1 METDRLQHFFWPCV
15 DDSEDDILL
24 LIRALKSGG
33 YNPKYKRV
41 DTAPEMEQALKE
53 EWDIVLA
60 DYSMPQFSAP
70 EALNVLMISK
80 PDIPF
85 IIVSGAI
92 GEEIAVSALKKG
104 ARDFINKDNLTR
116 LIPAIQRELREAET
130 RRQREKAEE
139 DKKNIEEQLF
149 QAQKMEAIGRLTGGV
164 AHDFNNLLTVI
175 NGYSELIL
183 TNLSKDDPN
192 FEQMQLIRQA
202 GRRAENLTRQLL
214 AFSRKQTMK
223 PVIFDLNELLFNMEK
238 ILHRLIGED
247 IDLIIAY
254 AKDLKYVKAD
264 PSQLEQVVLN
274 LVINSRDS
282 MDRGGQITIETENV
296 YLDTPIDSSN
306 EKGQTGLHV
315 KLAIKDTGVGM
326 DENTK
331 AKIFEPFFTTK
342 EKGKGTGLGLSTVY
356 GIVKQSGGSV
366 VVDSEPQKG
375 STFAVYLKAMEED
388 VKPYTDHHKSS
399 EQLNGNETVLIVEDE
414 NAVLDLMMKVLQQHG
429 YQVLLASSSEDA
441 LNMVNDHKEPIDIL
455 LTDVVLPGMNG
466 RELAEKMTQLKPEI
480 NVIYMS
486 GYTNQVIGNQGI
498 LDESTDYIQKPFSP
512 FFLLKKVRE
521 VLDK

>member
-1 METDRLQHFFWPCV
+1 MDLDLRVLCV
-15 DDSEDDILL
+15 DDSEDDTLL

-33 YNPKYKRV
+33 YNPQYQRV
-41 DTAPEMEQALKE
+41 DTAIDMENALKNE
-53 EWDIVLA
+53 NWDIVLA

-70 EALNVLMISK
+70 DALNVLKNIN
-80 PDIPF
+80 PDLPF

-92 GEEIAVSALKKG
+92 GEEIAVSALREG

-116 LIPAIQRELREAET
+116 LIPAIQRELRETEV
-130 RRQREKAEE
+130 RRQRAKAEA

-183 TNLSKDDPN
+183 SNMTKEDPN

-214 AFSRKQTMK
+214 AFSRKQTLK
-223 PVIFDLNELLFNMEK
+223 PVVLDLNELLFNMEK

-247 IDLIIAY
+247 IDLIAAY
-254 AKDLKYVKAD
+254 ADNLKYVKAD

-282 MDRGGQITIETENV
+282 MEKGGRILIETDNV
-296 YLDTPIDSSN
+296 YLDNPVDD
-306 EKGQTGLHV
+306 EKNGQTGLHV
-315 KLAIKDTGVGM
+315 MLSISDNGIGM
-326 DENTK
+326 DDTIK

-356 GIVKQSGGSV
+356 GIVKQSGGSI
-366 VVDSEPQKG
+366 VVDSEPGKG
-375 STFAVYLKAMEED
+375 STFKVYLKAIEEE
-388 VKPYTDHHKSS
+388 VKPHVDHHKTSD
-399 EQLNGNETVLIVEDE
+399 QLIGDETILIVEDE
-414 NAVLDLMMKVLQQHG
+414 NAVLDLMMKVLDQHG
-429 YQVLLASSSEDA
+429 YNVIQSFSAEEA
-441 LNMVNDHKEPIDIL
+441 LSMINDLKEPIHIL

-466 RELAEKMTQLKPEI
+466 RELADKILKI
-480 NVIYMS
+480 NPKIKIVYMS
-486 GYTNQVIGNQGI
+486 GYTDQVIGNEGI
-498 LDESTDYIQKPFSP
+498 LDEATDYIQKPFSP

>member
-1 METDRLQHFFWPCV
+1 MAIDLRVLCV
-15 DDSEDDILL
+15 DDSEDDTLL

-33 YNPKYKRV
+33 YNPEYIRV
-41 DTAPEMEQALKE
+41 DTAPDMEEALKKK
-53 EWDIVLA
+53 WDIILA

-70 EALNVLMISK
+70 EALNVLK
-80 PDIPF
+80 EKNPAIPF

-92 GEEIAVSALKKG
+92 GEEIAVSALKEG

-116 LIPAIQRELREAET
+116 LIPAIQRELRETEV
-130 RRQREKAEE
+130 RRQRAKAEE

-183 TNLSKDDPN
+183 SNLPKEDPN

-214 AFSRKQTMK
+214 AFSRKQTLK
-223 PVIFDLNELLFNMEK
+223 PVILDLNELLFNMEK
-238 ILHRLIGED
+238 MLHRLLGED
-247 IDLIIAY
+247 IDLIAAY
-254 AKDLKYVKAD
+254 AEDLKYVKAD
-264 PSQLEQVVLN
+264 PSQMEQVVLN

-282 MDRGGQITIETENV
+282 MDTGGQITIETQNV
-296 YLDTPIDSSN
+296 YLDKPIDN
-306 EKGQTGLHV
+306 EKDQGQTGLHV

-326 DENTK
+326 DENIK

-356 GIVKQSGGSV
+356 GIVKQSGGSITV
-366 VVDSEPQKG
+366 ESRSNKG
-375 STFAVYLKAMEED
+375 STFTVYLKAIEED
-388 VKPYTDHHKSS
+388 VKPYSDQQKSS
-399 EQLNGNETVLIVEDE
+399 EQLSGDETILIVEDE
-414 NAVLDLMMKVLQQHG
+414 NAVLDLMMKVLNQHG
-429 YQVLLASSSEDA
+429 YNVLLASSSEEA
-441 LNMVNDHKEPIDIL
+441 IKMVENLKGSIDIL
-455 LTDVVLPGMNG
+455 LTDIVLPGLNG
-466 RELAEKMTQLKPEI
+466 RELAEKVIEMKPEI
-480 NVIYMS
+480 SVIYMS
-486 GYTNQVIGNQGI
+486 GYTDQVIGNQGI
-498 LDESTDYIQKPFSP
+498 LDENTDYIQKPFSP

-521 VLDK
+521 VLEK

>member
-1 METDRLQHFFWPCV
+1 MDLDLRVLCV
-15 DDSEDDILL
+15 DDSEDDTLL

-33 YNPKYKRV
+33 YNPKYQRV
-41 DTAPEMEQALKE
+41 DTASDMENALKNE
-53 EWDIVLA
+53 IWDIVLA

-70 EALNVLMISK
+70 DALNVLK
-80 PDIPF
+80 KTTPDLPF

-92 GEEIAVSALKKG
+92 GEEIAVSALREG

-116 LIPAIQRELREAET
+116 LIPAIQRELRETEV
-130 RRQREKAEE
+130 RRQRAKAEA
-139 DKKNIEEQLF
+139 DKRNIEEQLF

-183 TNLSKDDPN
+183 SNMPKEDPN

-214 AFSRKQTMK
+214 AFSRKQTLK
-223 PVIFDLNELLFNMEK
+223 PVVLDLNELLFNMEK

-247 IDLIIAY
+247 IDLIAAY
-254 AKDLKYVKAD
+254 ADNLKYVKAD
-264 PSQLEQVVLN
+264 PSQLEQVILN

-282 MDRGGQITIETENV
+282 LEKGGRITIETDNV
-296 YLDTPIDSSN
+296 YLDNPADDERN
-306 EKGQTGLHV
+306 GQTGLHV
-315 KLAIKDTGVGM
+315 MLSISDNGIGM
-326 DENTK
+326 DDSIK

-356 GIVKQSGGSV
+356 GIVKQSGGSII
-366 VVDSEPQKG
+366 VDSKPGKG
-375 STFAVYLKAMEED
+375 STFKVFLKAIEEHD
-388 VKPYTDHHKSS
+388 VKPHIDHQKTSG
-399 EQLNGNETVLIVEDE
+399 QLIGEETILIVEDE
-414 NAVLDLMMKVLQQHG
+414 NAVLDLMLKVLDQHG
-429 YQVLLASSSEDA
+429 YNVLQAFTAEDA
-441 LNMVNDHKEPIDIL
+441 LTMISTLEEPIDIL

-466 RELAEKMTQLKPEI
+466 RELAEEILKIKPEI
-480 NVIYMS
+480 KIIYMS
-486 GYTNQVIGNQGI
+486 GYTDQVIGNEGI
-498 LDESTDYIQKPFSP
+498 LDENTDYIQKPFSP

-521 VLDK
+521 VLDA